1 MLQGCRR
8 VRVADVS
15 MAPRGAGHM
24 DVRNVRRHSGRAAR
38 QTAIPAL
45 PRGTRPLGAL
55 QQPLSAAAFRDVG
68 DMTAATA
75 RLVRAMATRRS
86 LPVDQA
92 GTRVTACETQSL
104 ARAARARHQAA
115 DIAAGAS
122 SRGARLDGWAPL
134 PGALASRFGR
144 QAGAVD
150 PSVTAQA
157 LRATRLRF
165 TPPA

>member
-1 MLQGCRR
+1 
-8 VRVADVS
+8 
-15 MAPRGAGHM
+15 
-24 DVRNVRRHSGRAAR
+24 
-38 QTAIPAL
+38 
-45 PRGTRPLGAL
+45 
-55 QQPLSAAAFRDVG
+55 
-68 DMTAATA
+68 
-75 RLVRAMATRRS
+75 MATRRS

-92 GTRVTACETQSL
+92 GTRVTACEAQSQ
-104 ARAARARHQAA
+104 ARQQAA